1 MKNVSIIGTS
11 GSIGTQT
18 IDILMHNRSKYKLLA
33 FAVGTNIDY
42 ANEVLKLFPEVK
54 IVSVAKSED
63 IELIEKREG
72 LTIMSGSEGL
82 EAVCTFKP
90 VDIVVTAIV
99 GFVGLKPTVSAIK
112 AGKDI
117 ALANKETLVTAGHLI
132 MPLAKEYGVSILPVD
147 SEHSAIYQV
156 MQGIESDDLSKLIIT
171 ASGGSFRNK
180 SRSELSDVTVSDAL
194 NHPNW
199 SMGAKITIDSAT
211 MFNKGLE
218 VIEAHHLYN
227 VSYDDIEVVI
237 HFESIIHSMIET
249 KDYSVLAQLGTPDMR
264 LPISYALSYP
274 NHDFIAN
281 SERLDLTKIGKLHF
295 IEPDLERYPALKLAI
310 DAGRIGGSMPT
321 VMNAANEVAVDLFLN
336 GKIKFLEIETI
347 VEKAMN
353 DHKLIENPNLEQI
366 FEVDSETRSKILGG
380 FDD

>member
-1 MKNVSIIGTS
+1 MKNISIIGTS

-18 IDILMHNRSKYKLLA
+18 IDILENNKDKYKLLA
-33 FAVGTNIDY
+33 FAVGSNVDY
-42 ANEVLKLFPEVK
+42 ANVVLAKFPEVK
-54 IVSVAKSED
+54 LVSVANEADMSKINIRD
-63 IELIEKREG
+63 G
-72 LTIMSGSEGL
+72 LTVRFGQQGL
-82 EAVCTFKP
+82 IDVCTYND

-99 GFVGLKPTVSAIK
+99 GFVGLRPTVEAIK

-117 ALANKETLVTAGHLI
+117 ALANKETLVTAGHII
-132 MPLAKEYGVSILPVD
+132 MPLAREYDVKILPVD

-156 MQGIESDDLSKLIIT
+156 MQGIEEEDLSKLIIT

-180 SRSELSDVTVSDAL
+180 TREELKDVSVEDAL

-227 VSYDDIEVVI
+227 VDYDDIEVVV
-237 HFESIIHSMIET
+237 HYESIIHSMIET

-274 NHDFIAN
+274 NHDPIIG
-281 SERLDLTKIGKLHF
+281 SERLSLTKIGKLHF
-295 IEPDLERYPALKLAI
+295 IEPDFNRYPALKLAI
-310 DAGRIGGSMPT
+310 DSGRIGGSMPT

-336 GKIKFLEIETI
+336 GKIKFLQIEDI
-347 VEKAMN
+347 VEEAMSKHTVI
-353 DHKLIENPNLEQI
+353 DNPNLDQI
-366 FEVDSETRSKILGG
+366 FEVDSQIRKSILGG
-380 FDD
+380 FDA